1 MCWCLVGR
9 LNPGVLVLNP
19 GVLVVGRLNPGVLVF
34 GWKVKLR
41 CVGVWF
47 EG

>member
-9 LNPGVLVLNP
+9 LNPGVLEL
-19 GVLVVGRLNPGVLVF
+19 VGRLNSGVLVF
-34 GWKVKLR
+34 GWKVKPR
-41 CVGVWF
+41 CVGVWL

>member
-9 LNPGVLVLNP
+9 LNS
-19 GVLVVGRLNPGVLVF
+19 GVLVF
-34 GWKVKLR
+34 GWKVKPR
-41 CVGVWF
+41 RVGVWL

>member
-9 LNPGVLVLNP
+9 LNPGVLV
-19 GVLVVGRLNPGVLVF
+19 F
-34 GWKVKLR
+34 GGKVKPR
-41 CVGVWF
+41 CVGVWL

>member
-1 MCWCLVGR
+1 MCWCL
-9 LNPGVLVLNP
+9 
-19 GVLVVGRLNPGVLVF
+19 VGRLNPGVLVF

-41 CVGVWF
+41 GVGVWL